1 MSNTMPLNGGAVL
14 KGDNSAVARKGANL
28 RGPGE
33 AMADRSR
40 RRMKAASVSIGQQEE
55 GKRLSEMNRRNRAEK
70 PERRRCSRL
79 EAGKGWRK
87 KKEAPGGRGAR
98 KMA

>member
-1 MSNTMPLNGGAVL
+1 MKDDKSV
-14 KGDNSAVARKGANL
+14 VARKGANL
-28 RGPGE
+28 LGPGE

-55 GKRLSEMNRRNRAEK
+55 GKRLSEMDRREGREGPSDGGAQT
-70 PERRRCSRL
+70 RGRL
-79 EAGKGWRK
+79 RMKEE
-87 KKEAPGGRGAR
+87 KEAPGGQGAR